1 MASEDQN
8 NVAIREC
15 RLRDLEDVKASQRML
30 EQITILSF
38 LAIFIIYT
46 VENISFLM
54 IAAFLVILTLFVI
67 IKNREYKKLEQEIKR
82 EIKQDL

>member
-1 MASEDQN
+1 MASEDRN
-8 NVAIREC
+8 EIAIREC

-38 LAIFIIYT
+38 LAIFVIYT

-54 IAAFLVILTLFVI
+54 IAAFLVILTIFVVV
-67 IKNREYKKLEQEIKR
+67 KNREYKKLEQEIKR